1 MPPVLL
7 EQVLANVIL
16 NAAQAGA
23 THLWIIAER
32 IENGVSIVLQD
43 NAGGIDNALLRQAFQ
58 PFMTTRKEGMGLGL
72 AICQRLVRYGRG
84 DISIRNQTAPDG
96 QAGTVVTIHFLQEN
110 GGKDG
115 DNTSIG

>member
-1 MPPVLL
+1 MITSGNCCVWRIKFPSVDLHTEVSAALRVTLPPVLL

-43 NAGGIDNALLRQAFQ
+43 NAGGNR
-58 PFMTTRKEGMGLGL
+58 
-72 AICQRLVRYGRG
+72 
-84 DISIRNQTAPDG
+84 
-96 QAGTVVTIHFLQEN
+96 
-110 GGKDG
+110 
-115 DNTSIG
+115 